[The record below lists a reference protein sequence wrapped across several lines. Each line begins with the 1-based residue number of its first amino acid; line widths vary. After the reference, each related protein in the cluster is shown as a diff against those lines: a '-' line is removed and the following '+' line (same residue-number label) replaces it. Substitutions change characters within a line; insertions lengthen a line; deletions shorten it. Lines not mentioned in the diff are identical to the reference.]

1 VVKQRLQT
9 KTGVRKLIL
18 NKANPW
24 KEGEDLAKA
33 GKIAVEYIDLKK
45 MDQLAQGSHQGCM
58 IEIDDFK
65 TYTLQEILKGAKED
79 AIIVLLDGLEDPH
92 NLGAIL
98 RSADAAGIDGIVI
111 PKHRSVS
118 LTPTVAKVS
127 TGAIDTV
134 KTAEVTNLNQ
144 TIIDLKK
151 LGFWIYG
158 TGMGKDARDY
168 RTVDYK
174 GKIALVIGSEG
185 DGISRLVK
193 ENCDFI
199 VKLPMMGSV
208 QSLNASV
215 AAGILFY
222 EVLNQRFPAK

>member
-1 VVKQRLQT
+1 M
-9 KTGVRKLIL
+9 GVNKLIL
-18 NKANPW
+18 NKSNPW
-24 KEGEDLAKA
+24 KEGETLA
-33 GKIAVEYIDLKK
+33 IEHRIPVEYIDAKK
-45 MDQLAQGSHQGCM
+45 MDQLAQGNHQGAM

-65 TYTLQEILKGAKED
+65 TYTLSEILASAKED
-79 AIIVLLDGLEDPH
+79 TILVLLDGLEDPH

-98 RSADAAGIDGIVI
+98 RSADAAGIDGII
-111 PKHRSVS
+111 LPKHRSVS

-134 KTAEVTNLNQ
+134 KTTEVTNLNQ
-144 TIIDLKK
+144 TIKDLKK

-158 TGMGKDARDY
+158 TDMGKGAVDY

-193 ENCDFI
+193 ENCDYI
-199 VKLPMMGSV
+199 VTLPMHGSV

-222 EVLNQRFPAK
+222 EVLNQRFPKK

>member
-1 VVKQRLQT
+1 
-9 KTGVRKLIL
+9 
-18 NKANPW
+18 
-24 KEGEDLAKA
+24 
-33 GKIAVEYIDLKK
+33 
-45 MDQLAQGSHQGCM
+45 MDQLAQGNHQGAM

-65 TYTLQEILKGAKED
+65 TYTLNDILSGAKED
-79 AIIVLLDGLEDPH
+79 AILVLLDGLEDPH

-98 RSADAAGIDGIVI
+98 RTADAAGIDGII
-111 PKHRSVS
+111 LPKHRSVS

-134 KTAEVTNLNQ
+134 KTTEVTNLNQ
-144 TIIDLKK
+144 TIKDLKK

-158 TGMGKDARDY
+158 TDIGKGAVDY

-185 DGISRLVK
+185 SGISRLVR
-193 ENCDFI
+193 ENCDF
-199 VKLPMMGSV
+199 VVSLPMHGSV

-222 EVLNQRFPAK
+222 EILNQRFPAK

>member
-1 VVKQRLQT
+1 MAQYIYGKNVVKQRLQT

-144 TIIDLKK
+144 TIKDLKK
-151 LGFWIYG
+151 
-158 TGMGKDARDY
+158 
-168 RTVDYK
+168 
-174 GKIALVIGSEG
+174 EG
-185 DGISRLVK
+185 
-193 ENCDFI
+193 
-199 VKLPMMGSV
+199 
-208 QSLNASV
+208 
-215 AAGILFY
+215 
-222 EVLNQRFPAK
+222 

>member
-1 VVKQRLQT
+1 M
-9 KTGVRKLIL
+9 GANKLIL
-18 NKANPW
+18 SKSHPW
-24 KEGEDLAKA
+24 KEGETLALERR
-33 GKIAVEYIDLKK
+33 IPIEYIDAKK
-45 MDQLAQGSHQGCM
+45 MDQLAQGNHQGAM

-65 TYTLQEILKGAKED
+65 MYTLSEILASAKED
-79 AIIVLLDGLEDPH
+79 TILVLLDGLEDPH

-98 RSADAAGIDGIVI
+98 RSADAAGIDGII
-111 PKHRSVS
+111 LPKHRSVS

-134 KTAEVTNLNQ
+134 KTTEVTNLNQ
-144 TIIDLKK
+144 TIKDLKK

-158 TGMGKDARDY
+158 TDMGKGAVDY
-168 RTVDYK
+168 RTVEYK

-185 DGISRLVK
+185 AGISRLVK
-193 ENCDFI
+193 ENCDY
-199 VKLPMMGSV
+199 VVTLPMHGSV

-222 EVLNQRFPAK
+222 EVLNQRFPVK

>member
-1 VVKQRLQT
+1 M
-9 KTGVRKLIL
+9 GANKLIL
-18 NKANPW
+18 SKSHPW
-24 KEGEDLAKA
+24 KEGETLALERR
-33 GKIAVEYIDLKK
+33 IPIEYMDAKK
-45 MDQLAQGSHQGCM
+45 MDQLAQGNHQGAM

-65 TYTLQEILKGAKED
+65 MYTLSEILASAKED
-79 AIIVLLDGLEDPH
+79 TILVLLDGLEDPH

-98 RSADAAGIDGIVI
+98 RSADAAGIDGII
-111 PKHRSVS
+111 LPKHRSVS

-134 KTAEVTNLNQ
+134 KTTEVTNLNQ
-144 TIIDLKK
+144 TIKDLKK

-158 TGMGKDARDY
+158 TDMGKGAVDY
-168 RTVDYK
+168 RTVEYK

-185 DGISRLVK
+185 AGISRLVK
-193 ENCDFI
+193 ENCDY
-199 VKLPMMGSV
+199 VVTLPMHGSV

-222 EVLNQRFPAK
+222 EVLNQRFPIK